1 MSNVTDARLEED
13 QKIREKMDEL
23 EKEGKKDTDEYRALG
38 RQYYIDNDDIRMY
51 WKTY

>member
-23 EKEGKKDTDEYRALG
+23 EKLGKTDTEEYKRLH
-38 RQYYIDNDDIRMY
+38 QEYYINNDDIRRY